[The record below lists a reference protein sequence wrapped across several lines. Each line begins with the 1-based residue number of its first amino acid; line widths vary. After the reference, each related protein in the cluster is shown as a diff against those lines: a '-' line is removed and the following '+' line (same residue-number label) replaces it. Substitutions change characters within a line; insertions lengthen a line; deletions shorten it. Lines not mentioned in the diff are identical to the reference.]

1 MKNKIKLEVGKR
13 VLFSNGSKGTVY
25 EYYKASPTDA
35 YAYAVELDGSKF
47 IDWYT
52 VDGKSNQDCINGEI
66 VAIIDEE

>member
-1 MKNKIKLEVGKR
+1 MKNKIKLEVEKR

-35 YAYAVELDGSKF
+35 YDYAVELDGSKF

-52 VDGKSNQDCINGEI
+52 VDGKPNQDCINGEI